1 MSRDLP
7 PGAPGT
13 ESSGLV
19 LVDKPAGWT
28 SHDVVGKVRRLAGT
42 RKVGHA
48 GTLDPMA
55 TGLLVVG
62 FNKATRL
69 LTSITGTDK
78 TYLATVRL
86 GQTTTTEDADGEI
99 LVERLAN
106 AVTEQRVLDAIADLT
121 GHIQQVPSAVSAIK
135 VEGRRAYD
143 RVRSGEDVVLPSRP
157 VTIHRFELTDFRRSE
172 DGRIVDLD
180 VTVECSSGTYIR
192 ALARDLGEALD
203 TGAHLTALRRTAV
216 GPFQIA
222 DAVTVDQLTERFTA
236 TELSAAAAGLF
247 PVRNLSHEEAVE
259 LSFGRAIGP
268 TAGRTDWSVAPGEAE
283 APLVAAQTPEGA
295 VVALIQDGVR
305 AGEPVARPQIVF
317 APSTGPGSRAD
328 TSPEGAR

>member
-1 MSRDLP
+1 MSRELP

-13 ESSGLV
+13 ASSGLV

-69 LTSITGTDK
+69 LSAITGTDK
-78 TYLATVRL
+78 TYTATVRL

-99 LVERLAN
+99 VLERLAN
-106 AVTEQRVLDAIADLT
+106 AVTEQRVLDALSALT
-121 GHIQQVPSAVSAIK
+121 GPIHQVPSAVSAIK
-135 VEGRRAYD
+135 VDGRRAYE
-143 RVRSGEDVVLPSRP
+143 RVRAGEDVVLPSRP
-157 VTIHRFELTDFRRSE
+157 VTVHRFELTDFRRSE

-180 VTVECSSGTYIR
+180 VTVECSSGTYVR

-203 TGAHLTALRRTAV
+203 TGAHLTVLRRTAV
-216 GPFQIA
+216 GPFEID
-222 DAVTVDQLTERFTA
+222 DAATVDQLAERFTA
-236 TELSAAAAGLF
+236 TELSTAAAGLF
-247 PVRNLSHEEAVE
+247 PVRALTADEAVE

-268 TAGRTDWSVAPGEAE
+268 TAADAPGAGDSG
-283 APLVAAQTPEGA
+283 AGDTALVAAQAPDGV
-295 VVALIQDGVR
+295 VVALIQDGAR
-305 AGEPVARPQIVF
+305 AGEPVARPQVVF
-317 APSTGPGSRAD
+317 APSTGPG
-328 TSPEGAR
+328 TGQEK